1 IASNLDGLKKLT
13 EANIPKLKTI
23 LIDIKKDQE
32 FIDMTTGGG
41 KNYAD
46 PLKRRIAF
54 VEERIRGFC
63 NEL

>member
-1 IASNLDGLKKLT
+1 
-13 EANIPKLKTI
+13 
-23 LIDIKKDQE
+23 
-32 FIDMTTGGG
+32 MTTGGG